1 MLPPSK
7 QQLRATIKAL
17 KLSRLSPEYRAAS
30 ALRLMQEVERHPAF
44 AAASTVMLYHA
55 LADEPDTH
63 PLLEKYA
70 ASKSIVLPCVEGDNI
85 VPRLYRGERDLRI
98 GAYGIAEPVGP
109 VFEYLAA
116 ISFILVP
123 GVAFDAAG
131 HRLGRGKGYYD
142 RFLSALPARPFL
154 LGACFAWQ
162 QVPAVPFEP
171 HDIIMDAVASIGLY

>member
-1 MLPPSK
+1 MLSLSK

-30 ALRLMQEVERHPAF
+30 ALRLMQEVERYPAF
-44 AAASTVMLYHA
+44 GAASTVMLYHA
-55 LADEPDTH
+55 LPDEPDTH
-63 PLLEKYA
+63 QLLEKYA
-70 ASKSIVLPCVEGDNI
+70 ASKSIVLPCVEGDDL
-85 VPRLYRGERDLRI
+85 VPRLYRGEQDLRI

-109 VFEYLAA
+109 VFEDLPA

-142 RFLSALPARPFL
+142 RFLSALPARPYL
-154 LGACFAWQ
+154 LGPCFAWQ
-162 QVPAVPFEP
+162 EIPHVPAEP
-171 HDIIMDAVASIGLY
+171 HDALMDAVLAL

>member
-1 MLPPSK
+1 MPSSSK
-7 QQLRATIKAL
+7 QQLRATIKAM
-17 KLSRLSPEYRAAS
+17 KLSRLSPEYRAEAS
-30 ALRLMQEVERHPAF
+30 LRLMQAVERHPAF

-55 LADEPDTH
+55 LPDEPDTH
-63 PLLEKYA
+63 TLLEKYA
-70 ASKSIVLPCVEGDNI
+70 ASKTIVLPCVEGDDI
-85 VPRLYRGERDLRI
+85 VPRVYRCEQDLRI
-98 GAYGIAEPVGP
+98 GAYGIAEPIGP
-109 VFEYLAA
+109 VFEDLPA

-171 HDIIMDAVASIGLY
+171 HDIIMDAVLAL

>member
-1 MLPPSK
+1 MLSPSK

-142 RFLSALPARPFL
+142 RFLSSLPKPPFL
-154 LGACFAWQ
+154 LGACYDWQ
-162 QVPAVPFEP
+162 QVSAVPYEP
-171 HDIIMDAVASIGLY
+171 HDIIMDAVAAISHN

>member
-1 MLPPSK
+1 MLSSSK

-17 KLSRLSPEYRAAS
+17 KKARLSPEYRAEAS
-30 ALRLMQEVERHPAF
+30 LRLMQAVEIHPAF

-55 LADEPDTH
+55 LPDEPDTH

-70 ASKSIVLPCVEGDNI
+70 ASKTIVLPCVEGDDI
-85 VPRLYRGERDLRI
+85 VPRVYRGEQDLRI
-98 GAYGIAEPVGP
+98 GTYGIAEPIGP
-109 VFEYLAA
+109 VFEDMPA

-142 RFLSALPARPFL
+142 RFLSALPARPYL
-154 LGACFAWQ
+154 LGTCFAWQ
-162 QVPAVPFEP
+162 EIPHVPAEP
-171 HDIIMDAVASIGLY
+171 HDALMDAVLAL

>member
-7 QQLRATIKAL
+7 QQLRAAIKAM
-17 KLSRLSPEYRAAS
+17 KQARLSPEYRAKA
-30 ALRLMQEVERHPAF
+30 ALRLLQTVENNPAF

-55 LADEPDTH
+55 LPDEPDTH

-70 ASKSIVLPCVEGDNI
+70 TSKAIVLPCVEGDNL
-85 VPRLYRGERDLRI
+85 VPRLYRGEQDLRI

-109 VFEYLAA
+109 VFEDLAD

-142 RFLSALPARPFL
+142 RFLSALPKRPFL
-154 LGACFAWQ
+154 LGTCFEWQ
-162 QVPAVPFEP
+162 QISAVPYEP
-171 HDIIMDAVASIGLY
+171 HDIIMDKVLGIE

>member
-7 QQLRATIKAL
+7 QQLRVAIKAM
-17 KLSRLSPEYRAAS
+17 KLSRLSPEYGAAS
-30 ALRLMQEVERHPAF
+30 AQRLMQEVERHPAF

-55 LADEPDTH
+55 LPDEPDTR

-70 ASKSIVLPCVEGDNI
+70 ATKTIVLPCVEGDNL
-85 VPRLYRGERDLRI
+85 VPRLYRGEQDLRI

-109 VFEYLAA
+109 VFEDLET

-123 GVAFDAAG
+123 GVAFDAEG

-142 RFLSALPARPFL
+142 RFLSALPQRPFL
-154 LGACFAWQ
+154 LGVCFKWQ
-162 QVPAVPFEP
+162 QASTVPSEP
-171 HDIIMDAVASIGLY
+171 HDMIMDAVLGI

>member
-1 MLPPSK
+1 MPSPSK
-7 QQLRATIKAL
+7 QQLRATIKAM
-17 KLSRLSPEYRAAS
+17 KLSRLSPEYRAEAS
-30 ALRLMQEVERHPAF
+30 LRLTQAVEKHPAF
-44 AAASTVMLYHA
+44 AAANTVMLYHA
-55 LADEPDTH
+55 LPDEPDTH

-70 ASKSIVLPCVEGDNI
+70 ASKTIVLPCVEGDDI
-85 VPRLYRGERDLRI
+85 VPRVYRGEQDLRI

-109 VFEYLAA
+109 DFEDVPA

-142 RFLSALPARPFL
+142 RFLSTLPARPFL

-162 QVPAVPFEP
+162 QVPAVPFEL
-171 HDIIMDAVASIGLY
+171 HDIIMDAVLAL

>member
-7 QQLRATIKAL
+7 QQLRAAIKAM
-17 KLSRLSPEYRAAS
+17 KLSRLSPEYGAAS
-30 ALRLMQEVERHPAF
+30 ALRLMQAVEKHPAF

-55 LADEPDTH
+55 LPDEPDTH

-70 ASKSIVLPCVEGDNI
+70 ASKTIVLPCVEGDDI
-85 VPRLYRGERDLRI
+85 VPRVYRGEQDLRI

-109 VFEYLAA
+109 VFEDLET

-123 GVAFDAAG
+123 GVAFDAEG

-142 RFLSALPARPFL
+142 RFLSALPQRPFL
-154 LGACFAWQ
+154 LGVCFKWQ
-162 QVPAVPFEP
+162 EVLTVPREP
-171 HDIIMDAVASIGLY
+171 HDMIMDAVLGI